1 MTKNKISDHQEEIDV
16 FRLLKKTSQFTT
28 KIIKRSIDFFVEIFS
43 KWKILLPIIFI
54 SFVLGLLY
62 ENYNMYL
69 PDKEG
74 SLLVRLNHG
83 SSIYFYNS
91 VDLLKQK
98 IVSGDTNFFNETL
111 QLEEGEELLDISLT
125 PIISSNDFFA
135 LFDDHNQMKVL
146 INNTENLDETI
157 KYNIKQHK
165 ISFLLSSGS
174 STATVD
180 KIMRYLSSNP
190 IYESISNIYVQET
203 LNKIEESN
211 QTIRQINK
219 LVEKYSAQNSE
230 KGRNSQVYVDGQTEN
245 VSDILNIKSRLIDNI
260 RESKTDLIVEATSI
274 FIYDEEVALI
284 PKKKTFGKK
293 TVLFPV
299 ITIFSFIILFLV
311 RKSFLNY
318 RKIV

>member
-1 MTKNKISDHQEEIDV
+1 
-16 FRLLKKTSQFTT
+16 
-28 KIIKRSIDFFVEIFS
+28 
-43 KWKILLPIIFI
+43 
-54 SFVLGLLY
+54 
-62 ENYNMYL
+62 
-69 PDKEG
+69 
-74 SLLVRLNHG
+74 
-83 SSIYFYNS
+83 

>member
-62 ENYNMYL
+62 ENKNMYS

-111 QLEEGEELLDISLT
+111 QFEEGEELLDISLT

>member
-62 ENYNMYL
+62 ENKNMYS

-111 QLEEGEELLDISLT
+111 QFEEGEELLDISLT

-245 VSDILNIKSRLIDNI
+245 VSDILNIKLRLIDNI
-260 RESKTDLIVEATSI
+260 TESKTDLIVEATSI

>member
-111 QLEEGEELLDISLT
+111 QFEEGEELLDISLT

-245 VSDILNIKSRLIDNI
+245 VSDILNIKLRLIDNI
-260 RESKTDLIVEATSI
+260 TESKTDLIVEATSI
-274 FIYDEEVALI
+274 FRYDEEVALI

>member
-16 FRLLKKTSQFTT
+16 FRLLKKTSQFTI

-62 ENYNMYL
+62 ENKNMYS

-111 QLEEGEELLDISLT
+111 QFEEGEELLDISLT

-245 VSDILNIKSRLIDNI
+245 VSDILNIKLRLIDNI
-260 RESKTDLIVEATSI
+260 TEFKTDLIVEATSI
-274 FIYDEEVALI
+274 FRYDEEVALI